1 MADVIR
7 RPPYPPLFE
16 VHVGLRL
23 YYCARRSYR
32 AKWSFGPAALSAG
45 KQGFSFVAEGAFW
58 ADVNGERRLYR
69 KNDLLALR
77 PGDVTHFTQE
87 GPRRL
92 VLLGLGIEC
101 DQSGMVNALGQRDFP
116 RHSTLRR
123 PREFVARFVL
133 LERALKGRRGLRD
146 WQMAEA
152 LVGMVAFLLRE
163 TNAPSRSDRFNALA
177 RCAHAASAWAMENLG
192 RAFSTEDW
200 ARAVGVSA
208 SLLDRAFRRTFGR
221 SARRWL
227 EDQRMQ
233 TACRQLLS
241 TARSVK
247 EVAFAVGY
255 EDPFYFSRVFHRR
268 FHRSPRDYRREG
280 VAF

>member
-7 RPPYPPLFE
+7 LPPYPPLFE
-16 VHVGLRL
+16 MRFGLRL
-23 YYCARRSYR
+23 YYCARRSHR

-45 KQGFSFVAEGAFW
+45 KQGFAFVAEGAFW

-69 KNDLLALR
+69 KGDLLALR
-77 PGDVTHFTQE
+77 PGDVTRFTQE
-87 GPRRL
+87 GPRKL
-92 VLLGLGIEC
+92 VMLGLGIEC
-101 DQSGMVNALGQRDFP
+101 DQSGMTNALGQRDFP
-116 RHSTLRR
+116 RHRTLRR

-133 LERALKGRRGLRD
+133 LERAIKERRGLRD

-152 LVGMVAFLLRE
+152 LVGMMAFLLRE
-163 TNAPSRSDRFNALA
+163 TNAPSRSDRFNVLA
-177 RCAHAASAWAMENLG
+177 RCADAASAWAMENLG

-200 ARAVGVSA
+200 ARAAGVSA
-208 SLLDRAFRRTFGR
+208 PLLDRAFRRTFGR

-268 FHRSPRDYRREG
+268 FHRSPRDYRRES
-280 VAF
+280 VAL